1 MVTNLRAIGVPN
13 ALSVILSLGFSFP
26 FLQIFFRG
34 LPLKLLE
41 SRPSVLED
49 LCGNIQPVDLC
60 RTDISGIVGR
70 GRNGVRGGETDFLPY
85 G

>member
-13 ALSVILSLGFSFP
+13 ALSAILSLSLSFP
-26 FLQIFFRG
+26 FLEVLFGG
-34 LPLKLLE
+34 LSFELLE
-41 SRPSVLED
+41 SGPSVLED
-49 LCGNIQPVDLC
+49 LHGDIQAVDLC